1 MLISE
6 FYKFRS
12 KFPAGA
18 APTCRKINTD
28 ILFTYFLVA
37 TFSPEMF
44 KSVSGKTISSSGKP
58 FVSSGSPPT
67 KKGITEKRLSMN
79 AKVVKPRKL

>member
-1 MLISE
+1 
-6 FYKFRS
+6 
-12 KFPAGA
+12 
-18 APTCRKINTD
+18 
-28 ILFTYFLVA
+28 
-37 TFSPEMF
+37 MF